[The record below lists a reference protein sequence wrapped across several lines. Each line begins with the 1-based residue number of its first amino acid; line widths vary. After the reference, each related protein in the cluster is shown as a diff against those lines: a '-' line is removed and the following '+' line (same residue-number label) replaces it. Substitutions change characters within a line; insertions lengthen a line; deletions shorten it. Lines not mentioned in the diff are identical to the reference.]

1 MGQHHSQSVSPNS
14 PSRTRT
20 VRCKKIDTF
29 IDGGDTLSKRVMED
43 LSSEERRSVVEESSS
58 MVLYLPKREG
68 LGVHGQALS
77 ERVRR
82 LSERVLQTGLECS
95 RRAIHKMAESST
107 ERIRD
112 SQGNSTA
119 DLQCVAERCAQ
130 EWKREWSGEDT
141 IGFHK
146 EISGIRAL
154 REVLDLFLDQ
164 FLDSLGVI
172 VRQCF
177 VTRAMPTQSFFST
190 FSSIGKE
197 KTEDAEQAPLL
208 HTTCRFTFRLVSAHI
223 SQWDA
228 KCAGQ
233 WNSALESKSA
243 LRAHVARAAAI
254 ELAQSEGQ
262 KVIHFFWDM
271 WKCMTA

>member
-164 FLDSLGVI
+164 FLDSLV
-172 VRQCF
+172 
-177 VTRAMPTQSFFST
+177 
-190 FSSIGKE
+190 
-197 KTEDAEQAPLL
+197 
-208 HTTCRFTFRLVSAHI
+208 
-223 SQWDA
+223 
-228 KCAGQ
+228 
-233 WNSALESKSA
+233 
-243 LRAHVARAAAI
+243 
-254 ELAQSEGQ
+254 
-262 KVIHFFWDM
+262 
-271 WKCMTA
+271 